1 MTDRVAT
8 FILILLLLVW
18 FAFIPIDVFHLKL
31 LPPPPLSVSI
41 FEIVLLFTGFGI
53 VMKALFQ
60 NAFAAPIDKDQ
71 SKRGQVL
78 IDTGLYGHIRH
89 PFYLGNLLFFTSIAL
104 WLESYASVIVLPLVF
119 VLLVIRIF
127 VEEKTPD
134 EVNEEVRG
142 ALDALQS
149 MWPMTAKPE

>member
-1 MTDRVAT
+1 MTDRVVT

-41 FEIVLLFTGFGI
+41 FGI
-53 VMKALFQ
+53 VMVALFQ
-60 NAFAAPIDKDQ
+60 NAFAAPIVKDQ